1 MEDFR
6 TRLDV
11 SKPYQMCDIN
21 KRVLKPIAKELK
33 KDEKLNAQSLIFDVE
48 KHTHSK
54 RQMEMSSINKSKQI
68 RSREKTPRWLTD
80 LINLKIQLI
89 LNLKKIERGI
99 FKTN

>member
-80 LINLKIQLI
+80 PNQSK
-89 LNLKKIERGI
+89 NTTDSEFEKDRERH
-99 FKTN
+99 F

>member
-1 MEDFR
+1 
-6 TRLDV
+6 
-11 SKPYQMCDIN
+11 
-21 KRVLKPIAKELK
+21 
-33 KDEKLNAQSLIFDVE
+33 
-48 KHTHSK
+48 
-54 RQMEMSSINKSKQI
+54 MEMSSINKSKQI